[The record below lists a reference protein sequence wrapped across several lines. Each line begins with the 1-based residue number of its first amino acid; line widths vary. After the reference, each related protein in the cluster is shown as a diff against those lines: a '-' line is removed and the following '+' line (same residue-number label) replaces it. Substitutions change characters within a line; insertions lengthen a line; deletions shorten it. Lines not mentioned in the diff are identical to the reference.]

1 MITINEI
8 VMDHVVRKIAD
19 RIYWVMNKPLDV
31 TKEDI
36 DTLVNFYYDDEI
48 VQLIRNDIS
57 SYTKI
62 MEKLKEWNE
71 TYG

>member
-1 MITINEI
+1 
-8 VMDHVVRKIAD
+8 
-19 RIYWVMNKPLDV
+19 MNKPLDV